1 MYNFRKKKRTEG
13 EYGSVIT
20 SQNEKIFH
28 GEHGIVNLVK
38 EPTGTKYTRITK
50 DDVRLEISFLQKDE
64 CDTIQLVPK
73 IVDIDGREWDCCII
87 IIKSGNFIKCSASLG
102 SVCNTDYTDISIED
116 YHKILDAIVQATNP
130 NKPFRLREDILKVMY
145 ELNNLQIQT
154 FVETFGNCL
163 GFYGISPIGISTGE
177 PLVRKKIVKN
187 NETEN
192 R

>member
-1 MYNFRKKKRTEG
+1 MRMTIESESFSRLKNVLIYSKKIYRTKQRGEQMYNFRKKKRIEG

-87 IIKSGNFIKCSASLG
+87 IIKSENFIKCSARLE

-116 YHKILDAIVQATNP
+116 YHMLLY
-130 NKPFRLREDILKVMY
+130 KPLI
-145 ELNNLQIQT
+145 QINH
-154 FVETFGNCL
+154 FV
-163 GFYGISPIGISTGE
+163 
-177 PLVRKKIVKN
+177 
-187 NETEN
+187 
-192 R
+192 